1 MEIENQN
8 NPPMVNE
15 IIAVFLRKL
24 DDILVRLDR
33 IERRQLQIK
42 ENTSEAGIGM
52 GVSGT
57 IT

>member
-1 MEIENQN
+1 
-8 NPPMVNE
+8 MVNE

-24 DDILVRLDR
+24 DDIIVRLDR